1 MHSLVPFQFKLV
13 FSSIHIRACLCRGSG
28 QDALARALLNI
39 TVQVDLVFEERTV
52 QNYVVDDFDGIADL
66 VVAGPDWWNRRQLN
80 TFVVSGCVGRTDSPT
95 DHWSPSRS
103 LMEAIVS
110 RRSDVSSM

>member
-1 MHSLVPFQFKLV
+1 MHHSFPFNSNDSAVPSTHRL
-13 FSSIHIRACLCRGSG
+13 FSRREGRQQG
-28 QDALARALLNI
+28 LARALLNI

-52 QNYVVDDFDGIADL
+52 QNHVVDDFGGIADF
-66 VVAGPDWWNRRQLN
+66 VVAGSDWWSRRQLN
-80 TFVVSGCVGRTDSPT
+80 TFVVTGRVGRAGSST

-110 RRSDVSSM
+110 RWSAVSSR

>member
-1 MHSLVPFQFKLV
+1 M
-13 FSSIHIRACLCRGSG
+13 
-28 QDALARALLNI
+28 
-39 TVQVDLVFEERTV
+39 QVDLVFEERTV

-66 VVAGPDWWNRRQLN
+66 VVAGSDWWSRRQLN
-80 TFVVSGCVGRTDSPT
+80 TFVVTGRVGRAGSST

-110 RRSDVSSM
+110 RWSAVSSR